1 MHLSRIKFV
10 LLFLAFGYAFA
21 FGTVLILNQ
30 SPLSFWG
37 SESQGAWRSAV
48 STLVSPIKI
57 VLMGPLFPF
66 LKVLHSDPDTPPP
79 FFIVMFASYWTVLA
93 LILHYFLR
101 KIRHSD

>member
-1 MHLSRIKFV
+1 MIRRVSRIKFV
-10 LLFLAFGYAFA
+10 VFFLAFGFAFA

-30 SPLSFWG
+30 PPLAFWG

-48 STLVSPIKI
+48 STLLAPIKI
-57 VLMGPLFPF
+57 VLMGPLLPF

-79 FFIVMFASYWTVLA
+79 FFIVMFACYWTVLA

-101 KIRHSD
+101 KIT